1 MDIPLNGL
9 VCITGVSGS
18 GKSSLLKILS
28 GLNKMDKVYYDENL
42 ESNITYLGHKNGFVE
57 EISLRD
63 NFEIIGVPIN
73 DTLFKRFGL
82 TKLKNQKFFNLSFGE
97 KRKAAL
103 VRAITSK
110 KKIWILDEPFAGVD
124 PIAVEDIQ
132 RIVLKLREK
141 KIGILITDHNVQ
153 ETLSIVDRAYLLF
166 EGAILKS
173 GSAEELAEDEQ
184 VRKVYLGQN
193 FKLQK
198 KVIGI

>member
-1 MDIPLNGL
+1 MILYKTINLSYEIDSRTIFSNLDFEISSNAIYEIRGNN
-9 VCITGVSGS
+9 GS

-73 DTLFKRFGL
+73 DTLFRRFGL

-103 VRAITSK
+103 VLSLIHIS
-110 KKIWILDEPFAGVD
+110 EPTR
-124 PIAVEDIQ
+124 P
-132 RIVLKLREK
+132 
-141 KIGILITDHNVQ
+141 
-153 ETLSIVDRAYLLF
+153 Y
-166 EGAILKS
+166 
-173 GSAEELAEDEQ
+173 
-184 VRKVYLGQN
+184 
-193 FKLQK
+193 
-198 KVIGI
+198 

>member
-1 MDIPLNGL
+1 MILYKTTNLSYEIDSRTIFSNLDFEISSNAIYEIRGKN
-9 VCITGVSGS
+9 GS

-63 NFEIIGVPIN
+63 NFEIIGAPIN

-110 KKIWILDEPFAGVD
+110 KKIWILDEPFAGLD
-124 PIAVEDIQ
+124 KESIKN
-132 RIVLKLREK
+132 LKQVFYEHIELS
-141 KIGILITDHNVQ
+141 LIH
-153 ETLSIVDRAYLLF
+153 I
-166 EGAILKS
+166 
-173 GSAEELAEDEQ
+173 
-184 VRKVYLGQN
+184 
-193 FKLQK
+193 
-198 KVIGI
+198 

>member
-1 MDIPLNGL
+1 MILYKTTNLSYEIDSRTIFSNLDFEISSNAIYEIRGNN
-9 VCITGVSGS
+9 GS

-73 DTLFKRFGL
+73 DSLFKRFGL

-110 KKIWILDEPFAGVD
+110 KKIWILDEPFAGLD
-124 PIAVEDIQ
+124 KESIKN
-132 RIVLKLREK
+132 LKNK
-141 KIGILITDHNVQ
+141 KN
-153 ETLSIVDRAYLLF
+153 
-166 EGAILKS
+166 
-173 GSAEELAEDEQ
+173 
-184 VRKVYLGQN
+184 
-193 FKLQK
+193 
-198 KVIGI
+198 

>member
-1 MDIPLNGL
+1 MILYKTTNLSYEIDSRTIFSNLDFEISSNAIYEIRGNN
-9 VCITGVSGS
+9 GS

-110 KKIWILDEPFAGVD
+110 KKIWILDEPFAGLDKESIKNLKKVFYEH
-124 PIAVEDIQ
+124 IAKGVCIIMANHQ
-132 RIVLKLREK
+132 
-141 KIGILITDHNVQ
+141 
-153 ETLSIVDRAYLLF
+153 
-166 EGAILKS
+166 
-173 GSAEELAEDEQ
+173 EELDES
-184 VRKVYLGQN
+184 VKIHLENNV
-193 FKLQK
+193 
-198 KVIGI
+198 

>member
-1 MDIPLNGL
+1 MILYKTTNLSYEIDSRTIFSNLDFEISSNAIYEIRGNN
-9 VCITGVSGS
+9 GS

-110 KKIWILDEPFAGVD
+110 KKFG
-124 PIAVEDIQ
+124 
-132 RIVLKLREK
+132 
-141 KIGILITDHNVQ
+141 
-153 ETLSIVDRAYLLF
+153 Y
-166 EGAILKS
+166 
-173 GSAEELAEDEQ
+173 
-184 VRKVYLGQN
+184 
-193 FKLQK
+193 
-198 KVIGI
+198 

>member
-1 MDIPLNGL
+1 MILYKTTNLSYEIDSRTIFSNLDFEISSNAIYEIRGNN
-9 VCITGVSGS
+9 GS

-28 GLNKMDKVYYDENL
+28 GLNKMDKVYYDEYL

-110 KKIWILDEPFAGVD
+110 KKIWILDEPFAGLD
-124 PIAVEDIQ
+124 KE
-132 RIVLKLREK
+132 
-141 KIGILITDHNVQ
+141 
-153 ETLSIVDRAYLLF
+153 SIKNL
-166 EGAILKS
+166 
-173 GSAEELAEDEQ
+173 
-184 VRKVYLGQN
+184 
-193 FKLQK
+193 K
-198 KVIGI
+198 KVFYEHIEKGVCIKPPSLS

>member
-1 MDIPLNGL
+1 MILYKTTNLSYEIDSRTIFSNLDFEISSNAIYEIRGNN
-9 VCITGVSGS
+9 GS

-63 NFEIIGVPIN
+63 NFEIIGAPIN
-73 DTLFKRFGL
+73 DRLFKRFGL

-110 KKIWILDEPFAGVD
+110 KKIWILDEPFAGLD
-124 PIAVEDIQ
+124 KESIKN
-132 RIVLKLREK
+132 LKQVFYEHIELS
-141 KIGILITDHNVQ
+141 LIH
-153 ETLSIVDRAYLLF
+153 I
-166 EGAILKS
+166 
-173 GSAEELAEDEQ
+173 
-184 VRKVYLGQN
+184 
-193 FKLQK
+193 
-198 KVIGI
+198 

>member
-1 MDIPLNGL
+1 MILYKTTNLSYEIDSRTIFSNLDFEISSNAIYEIRGNN
-9 VCITGVSGS
+9 GS

-110 KKIWILDEPFAGVD
+110 KKIWILDEPFAGLD
-124 PIAVEDIQ
+124 KESIKN
-132 RIVLKLREK
+132 LKK
-141 KIGILITDHNVQ
+141 FFMNI
-153 ETLSIVDRAYLLF
+153 
-166 EGAILKS
+166 
-173 GSAEELAEDEQ
+173 
-184 VRKVYLGQN
+184 
-193 FKLQK
+193 
-198 KVIGI
+198 

>member
-1 MDIPLNGL
+1 MILYKTTNLSYEIDSRTIFSNLDFEISSNAIYEIRGNN
-9 VCITGVSGS
+9 GS

-110 KKIWILDEPFAGVD
+110 KKIWILDEPFAGLD
-124 PIAVEDIQ
+124 
-132 RIVLKLREK
+132 LS
-141 KIGILITDHNVQ
+141 LIH
-153 ETLSIVDRAYLLF
+153 I
-166 EGAILKS
+166 
-173 GSAEELAEDEQ
+173 
-184 VRKVYLGQN
+184 
-193 FKLQK
+193 
-198 KVIGI
+198 

>member
-1 MDIPLNGL
+1 MILYKTTNLSYEIDSRTIFSNLDFEISSNAIYEIRGNN
-9 VCITGVSGS
+9 GS

-97 KRKAAL
+97 KRKASL

-110 KKIWILDEPFAGVD
+110 KKIWILDEPFAGLD
-124 PIAVEDIQ
+124 
-132 RIVLKLREK
+132 LS
-141 KIGILITDHNVQ
+141 LIH
-153 ETLSIVDRAYLLF
+153 I
-166 EGAILKS
+166 
-173 GSAEELAEDEQ
+173 
-184 VRKVYLGQN
+184 
-193 FKLQK
+193 
-198 KVIGI
+198 

>member
-1 MDIPLNGL
+1 MILYKTTNLSYEIDSRTIFSNLDFEISSNAIYEIRGNN
-9 VCITGVSGS
+9 GS

-110 KKIWILDEPFAGVD
+110 KKIWILDEPFAGLD
-124 PIAVEDIQ
+124 KESIKN
-132 RIVLKLREK
+132 LKNK
-141 KIGILITDHNVQ
+141 KN
-153 ETLSIVDRAYLLF
+153 
-166 EGAILKS
+166 
-173 GSAEELAEDEQ
+173 
-184 VRKVYLGQN
+184 
-193 FKLQK
+193 
-198 KVIGI
+198 

>member
-1 MDIPLNGL
+1 MILYKTTNLSYEIDSRTIFSNLKFEISSNAIYEIRGNN
-9 VCITGVSGS
+9 GS

-103 VRAITSK
+103 VRAITSN
-110 KKIWILDEPFAGVD
+110 
-124 PIAVEDIQ
+124 
-132 RIVLKLREK
+132 R
-141 KIGILITDHNVQ
+141 
-153 ETLSIVDRAYLLF
+153 
-166 EGAILKS
+166 
-173 GSAEELAEDEQ
+173 
-184 VRKVYLGQN
+184 
-193 FKLQK
+193 
-198 KVIGI
+198 

>member
-1 MDIPLNGL
+1 MILYKTTNLSYEIDSRTIFSNLDFEISSNAIYEIRGNN
-9 VCITGVSGS
+9 GS

-63 NFEIIGVPIN
+63 NFEIIGAPIN

-110 KKIWILDEPFAGVD
+110 KKVWILDEPFAGLD
-124 PIAVEDIQ
+124 KESIKN
-132 RIVLKLREK
+132 LKKVFNEHIK
-141 KIGILITDHNVQ
+141 KGVCIIMANHQ
-153 ETLSIVDRAYLLF
+153 
-166 EGAILKS
+166 
-173 GSAEELAEDEQ
+173 EELDESIKIHLEKN
-184 VRKVYLGQN
+184 V
-193 FKLQK
+193 
-198 KVIGI
+198 

>member
-1 MDIPLNGL
+1 MILYKTTNLSYEIDSRTIFSNLDFEISSNAIYEIRGNN
-9 VCITGVSGS
+9 GS

-73 DTLFKRFGL
+73 ETLFKRFGL

-110 KKIWILDEPFAGVD
+110 KKIWILDEPFAGLD
-124 PIAVEDIQ
+124 
-132 RIVLKLREK
+132 LS
-141 KIGILITDHNVQ
+141 LIH
-153 ETLSIVDRAYLLF
+153 I
-166 EGAILKS
+166 
-173 GSAEELAEDEQ
+173 
-184 VRKVYLGQN
+184 
-193 FKLQK
+193 
-198 KVIGI
+198 

>member
-1 MDIPLNGL
+1 MILYKTTNLSYEIDSRTIFSNLDFEISSNAIYEIRGNN
-9 VCITGVSGS
+9 GS

-63 NFEIIGVPIN
+63 NFEIIGAPIS

-103 VRAITSK
+103 VSCLLYTSPSPR
-110 KKIWILDEPFAGVD
+110 D
-124 PIAVEDIQ
+124 
-132 RIVLKLREK
+132 
-141 KIGILITDHNVQ
+141 
-153 ETLSIVDRAYLLF
+153 DR
-166 EGAILKS
+166 
-173 GSAEELAEDEQ
+173 
-184 VRKVYLGQN
+184 
-193 FKLQK
+193 
-198 KVIGI
+198 